1 MPSRHRSRQRALQ
14 ILFQIDLSAQPLEQA
29 LAGYFGSLCSDEPGE
44 PAEPDPFLEALLHG
58 VLARRDEIDALIRR
72 HSEHWRLERM
82 RVVDRNL
89 LRLAV
94 FELTATDTPPAVVI
108 DEALEL
114 ARRFSEPDAVP
125 FLNGVLDAI
134 RRDLSGPETP
144 HDPGPQ
150 PQ

>member
-1 MPSRHRSRQRALQ
+1 MPSRHRCRERALQ
-14 ILFQIDLSAQPLEQA
+14 ILFQIDLVPQPLEQA
-29 LAGYFGSLCSDEPGE
+29 LAGYFGSLCSDDPDAAG
-44 PAEPDPFLEALLHG
+44 EPDPFLEHLLRG
-58 VLARRDEIDALIRR
+58 VLSRRDDLDAVIRR
-72 HSEHWRLERM
+72 HSENWRLERM

-108 DEALEL
+108 DEALQL

-134 RRDLSGPETP
+134 RRNLTGSEAP
-144 HDPGPQ
+144 HDPGSQ